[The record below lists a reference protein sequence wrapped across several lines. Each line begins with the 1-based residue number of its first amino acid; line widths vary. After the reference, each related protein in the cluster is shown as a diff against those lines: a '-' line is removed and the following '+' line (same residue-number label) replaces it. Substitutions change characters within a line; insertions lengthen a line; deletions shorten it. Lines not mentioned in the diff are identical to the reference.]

1 LRRVYHKIKSLFV
14 PEALV
19 LMYHRIAEPEAD
31 IWDIAVSA
39 GQFEKHLQ
47 ALKKAG
53 NVVPLQEL
61 ADRHADGTLKKNSIA
76 ITFDDGYSDNF
87 RVAKPLLEKY
97 QLPATFFITTGNI
110 GQAAEFWWDELEN
123 IILFTKRLP
132 VQFSMRINNQLIE
145 EDLNTAELTAE
156 MRQKHI
162 SWKAC
167 TEAPPTPRCRL
178 YYRIWEQLKPV
189 PPIEQQTRL
198 QKIRDWAGVGKG
210 SRPDFQSMSL
220 AELKEMGKSRLTDI
234 GAHTVSHPA
243 LAFHAPEFQKKEL
256 AESKSFLEEITER
269 KIDLLAY
276 PYGNYNKDTAR
287 IAADLNFSA
296 AFTTE
301 EQVVRARS
309 DRFQLARFQVKNLHY
324 GQFNKNTLWQN
335 RTN

>member
-1 LRRVYHKIKSLFV
+1 LRRVYHKIKSLFE

-47 ALKKAG
+47 ALKRAG
-53 NVVPLQEL
+53 NVIPLQEL
-61 ADRHADGTLKKNSIA
+61 ADQHADGTLKKNSIA
-76 ITFDDGYSDNF
+76 ITFDDGYADNF

-110 GQAAEFWWDELEN
+110 GQSAEFWWDELEN
-123 IILFTKRLP
+123 IILFTRRLP

-145 EDLNTAELTAE
+145 EELGTAELTAE

-162 SWKAC
+162 LWKAC

-178 YYRIWEQLKPV
+178 YYRIWEQLKPM
-189 PPIEQQTRL
+189 PPVEQQIRI

-243 LAFHAPEFQKKEL
+243 LAAHAPEFQKKEL

-301 EQVVRARS
+301 EQVVRRRS
-309 DRFQLARFQVKNLHY
+309 DRFQLARFQVKNLNY
-324 GQFNKNTLWQN
+324 GQFSKNTLWQN